1 MLIKEFIIKDIINY
15 ELVNDVNIL
24 EELSYGNFDIVLDVI
39 KLGIKCSDED
49 ALKLL
54 EEYIDKYGYEQ
65 TIKYLAYDLIGK
77 EPSDTDD
84 KTDVSDYKLFS
95 DILETFYNEIQTVDK
110 NLSLSDFWNISTR
123 YMYRYAEGLKS
134 RYTFNLNQQSKEQF
148 LNAETFLGLLFGK
161 LKKPLQFDENGNVI
175 TNDNKTVKQKLDA
188 LRKHEY

>member
-84 KTDVSDYKLFS
+84 KTDVSDYKSFS

>member
-39 KLGIKCSDED
+39 KLGLKCSDED

-84 KTDVSDYKLFS
+84 KTDVSDYKSFS

>member
-39 KLGIKCSDED
+39 KLGLKCSDED

-84 KTDVSDYKLFS
+84 KTDVSDYKSFS

-161 LKKPLQFDENGNVI
+161 LKKPLQFDENGKVI